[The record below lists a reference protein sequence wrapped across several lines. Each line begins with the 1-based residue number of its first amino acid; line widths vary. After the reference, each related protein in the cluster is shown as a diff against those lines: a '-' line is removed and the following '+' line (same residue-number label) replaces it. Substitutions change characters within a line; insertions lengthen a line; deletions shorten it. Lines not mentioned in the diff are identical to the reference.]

1 MTRYC
6 CLILLV
12 LAISM
17 FLLAGCTSDIEET
30 GGEHAASVEE
40 TSDLPNISASTN
52 LEGEILFYPTFDENY
67 KTGSNE
73 MFAFWFDIP
82 VEWKAVD
89 RSEDGS
95 EYCILPDNDKVDIR
109 IYGQL
114 IEGPE
119 DEFYRQLAG
128 KNGEIEDFVYRDNWI
143 GRKITVSEN
152 ELYFIRVDG
161 DSYLILQVDA
171 SGDPEW
177 MAVNGEIISYIARS
191 ARTSRESF
199 GRRADETSLITVDD
213 LKVGELEPGMTYEEF
228 LNVIGQEPVEA
239 TEEAYHGMKAE
250 MLYFSDDTQAYVV
263 HGIVHIIN
271 VVDPRYETPRG
282 LKPGDSEERIVELY
296 GEPDKKDEGIW
307 GYCINGYEYLTFVVS
322 DGVVSQIQIEHTGLE
337 TDAFM

>member
-128 KNGEIEDFVYRDNWI
+128 KNGEIKFCLQNNWI
-143 GRKITVSEN
+143 GRKITISKIVIF
-152 ELYFIRVDG
+152 YPCDG
-161 DSYLILQVDA
+161 TSYLILQVDA
-171 SGDPEW
+171 SGTL
-177 MAVNGEIISYIARS
+177 NGW
-191 ARTSRESF
+191 
-199 GRRADETSLITVDD
+199 
-213 LKVGELEPGMTYEEF
+213 P
-228 LNVIGQEPVEA
+228 
-239 TEEAYHGMKAE
+239 
-250 MLYFSDDTQAYVV
+250 
-263 HGIVHIIN
+263 
-271 VVDPRYETPRG
+271 
-282 LKPGDSEERIVELY
+282 
-296 GEPDKKDEGIW
+296 
-307 GYCINGYEYLTFVVS
+307 
-322 DGVVSQIQIEHTGLE
+322 
-337 TDAFM
+337 